1 MSQPEKR
8 ARFELMPD
16 GSSKKVIYFH
26 DNLHVIM
33 EDGIYDL
40 SMAKGQGHY
49 DSIMQGIEKSLDLVL
64 GDDETTKR
72 HCKRVLSDPEDAI
85 VLYEVQMESTNQ
97 ELRHFLCLHGYELGI
112 KALNSSS

>member
-16 GSSKKVIYFH
+16 GSSKKVTYFH

-64 GDDETTKR
+64 GDDAR
-72 HCKRVLSDPEDAI
+72 
-85 VLYEVQMESTNQ
+85 
-97 ELRHFLCLHGYELGI
+97 
-112 KALNSSS
+112 